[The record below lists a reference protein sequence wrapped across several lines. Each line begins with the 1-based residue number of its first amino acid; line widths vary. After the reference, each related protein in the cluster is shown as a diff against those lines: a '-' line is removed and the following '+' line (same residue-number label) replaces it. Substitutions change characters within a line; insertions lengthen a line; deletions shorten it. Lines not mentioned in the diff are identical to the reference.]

1 MPKKSRGN
9 KGGSKRE
16 EDIKEMDVSELVA
29 KLQSDGSRK
38 DGEHDGGVD
47 IVPPP
52 SGRVKGRKNKRGKKK
67 TDTGAGEEK
76 KPAEEGVEEAASDS
90 SFVMVEEATGLHDTS
105 DEDDVA
111 PEEEHAD
118 EVEEAGENAEGEEA
132 TEEGPKKMSKS
143 KLRRLRQKEKERLHG
158 APRRTK
164 ENDDVKEGVEGIEE
178 QLDDDPLASESED
191 EGPASAEGVERKP
204 KRTRREPQPFTWS
217 DCKWMLYVLPIIV
230 LLVMLKMGEEAYQE
244 MGGWSLGDQEEDYYQ
259 VLNVDPK
266 ARHGEIRNAYRN
278 LAMKWHPDKNPDCE
292 SCLAR
297 FQSVA

>member
-29 KLQSDGSRK
+29 KLQSDGSRE

-67 TDTGAGEEK
+67 TDTGAGEEQK
-76 KPAEEGVEEAASDS
+76 SAEEGVEEAASDS
-90 SFVMVEEATGLHDTS
+90 SFVMVEEAAGLHATS

-118 EVEEAGENAEGEEA
+118 EVEEAGENAEGDHAEEA

-143 KLRRLRQKEKERLHG
+143 KQRRLRQKEKERLHG
-158 APRRTK
+158 APRRAK
-164 ENDDVKEGVEGIEE
+164 ENDDVKEGAEGTED
-178 QLDDDPLASESED
+178 QLDDEALASDSED

-204 KRTRREPQPFTWS
+204 KRTRRGPQPFTWS
-217 DCKWMLYVLPIIV
+217 DCKWMLYVLP
-230 LLVMLKMGEEAYQE
+230 
-244 MGGWSLGDQEEDYYQ
+244 
-259 VLNVDPK
+259 
-266 ARHGEIRNAYRN
+266 
-278 LAMKWHPDKNPDCE
+278 
-292 SCLAR
+292 
-297 FQSVA
+297 